1 MIVDSEGIEDVKMTI
16 VEALIRE
23 EGEATAERMLYAYHK
38 IKERFRNVEELLEF
52 VEENLT
58 DKVRLRN
65 SSTDDISS
73 EVEESSEEGRG
84 QEGFNQ
90 S

>member
-1 MIVDSEGIEDVKMTI
+1 LIVDSEGIEDVKMTI

>member
-1 MIVDSEGIEDVKMTI
+1 MSEGIEDVKMTI

-58 DKVRLRN
+58 DKV
-65 SSTDDISS
+65 
-73 EVEESSEEGRG
+73 EVRK
-84 QEGFNQ
+84 FKHRRYFF
-90 S
+90 